1 MEITTNLPVLIVGA
15 GPTGLNLAL
24 SLARRGVP
32 ARLISEAEGPGEHSR
47 AMVVQARTLEFYGQY
62 GFADEMVRE
71 GVIVHTAHLREASG
85 DSSREV
91 LTFSFQDLGTGISPY
106 AFALAYPQDDHERF
120 LLRKLAELGTHVE
133 WRSRLTGFNQTEDG
147 VRATVMRD
155 GRDETVDCPYICGC
169 DGAHSCVREAA
180 RVGFPGDSYQ
190 QLFYV
195 ADVSIDRGFD
205 RDLHI
210 SLGEH
215 ILSLMF
221 PVRLSGM
228 QRLIGLV
235 PPEREFT
242 GGKTAGAT
250 ASDRSEVSF
259 EDIRGQ
265 VEPLLGI
272 KVTGVNW
279 FATYRVHHRVADR
292 FRIGRAFLLGDAGH
306 IHSPAGGQGM
316 NTGIGDA
323 INLGWKLAQVI
334 QRRAA
339 ESILDT
345 YESERIGFARSLVST
360 TDRAFTPMVAAGLA
374 GEFMRRVFAPL
385 FVSVATRFAMSRH
398 EAFRLISQTRIH
410 YPESAL
416 SEGKAGHVHGGDR
429 LPWAG
434 TGPQDNFAPLRSL
447 DWQVHI
453 FGELEGAFETASA
466 RLGLPV
472 HRFDWNEATEKAG
485 FARDAAYLVRPDGHV
500 ALAMAEQ
507 SGDALERFVLR
518 HGLTFRGITKEGIPR
533 VV

>member
-1 MEITTNLPVLIVGA
+1 MATSTTSPVLIVGA

-24 SLARRGVP
+24 SLARQRV
-32 ARLISEAEGPGEHSR
+32 RFRVISEAQGPGEHSR

-62 GFADEMVRE
+62 GFADEIIEE
-71 GVIVHTAHLREASG
+71 GVVTQTAHLREAAG
-85 DSSREV
+85 ASSREV
-91 LTFSFQDLGTGISPY
+91 LTFSFKELGEGLSPY
-106 AFALAYPQDDHERF
+106 PFALAYPQDDHERL
-120 LLRKLAELGTHVE
+120 LLRKLADAGAEVE
-133 WRSRLTGFNQTEDG
+133 WRSQLIGFEQDAEG
-147 VRATVMRD
+147 VRATVMHD
-155 GRDETVDCPYICGC
+155 GTEKTVDCSYICGC

-180 RVGFPGDSYQ
+180 RVGFPGGSYQ

-195 ADVSIDRGFD
+195 ADVGIERGFD

-235 PPEREFT
+235 PPEL
-242 GGKTAGAT
+242 
-250 ASDRSEVSF
+250 SERPDVTF
-259 EDIRGQ
+259 EEVRGQ
-265 VEPLLGI
+265 IEPLLDI
-272 KVTGVNW
+272 KVKDVNW
-279 FATYRVHHRVADR
+279 FSTYRVHHRVADR
-292 FRIGRAFLLGDAGH
+292 FRIGRSFLLGDAGH

-334 QRRAA
+334 RQRAA
-339 ESILDT
+339 DSILDT
-345 YESERIGFARSLVST
+345 YEPERIGFARSLVST
-360 TDRAFTPMVAAGLA
+360 TDRAFTPMVAEGIS
-374 GEFMRRVFAPL
+374 GEFMRRIVAPL
-385 FVSVATRFAMSRH
+385 FVSVATRFALSRH
-398 EAFRLISQTRIH
+398 EVFRLISQTRIH
-410 YPESAL
+410 YPESPL

-429 LPWAG
+429 LPWVGGSAD
-434 TGPQDNFAPLRSL
+434 DNFAPLRSL

-453 FGELEGAFETASA
+453 YGEVKRSFETACG

-472 HRFDWNEATEKAG
+472 HRFEWNKATETSG

-507 SGDALERFVLR
+507 IAQDLEGYVQR
-518 HGLTFRGITKEGIPR
+518 HGLGFGEQG
-533 VV
+533 